1 MRGAEAHHSPTR
13 AATNRP
19 ALRVAGPAR
28 RRRAARAAF
37 ASIAALALGAPT
49 SALAAP
55 NDFRFNATDA
65 AGQGIFFDESF
76 APRVDRYARFT
87 TELAYVLAPRLVGPA
102 ETLGHAGFGVGLG
115 WSGSFVSASDPMWR
129 STERATRLG
138 DAPPSLLHTLHVD
151 VRKGLPFS
159 FEVGGS
165 LAWLVE
171 SRMMAPT
178 VDVRWALHEGFRY
191 APDFA
196 ARASLTHVIGARD
209 LNLTTLGLDGTLS
222 KGFGVGGVV
231 HLAPY
236 VGWTVMMVAAST
248 RVVDPTPSDTAD
260 VEKNFVFPDLEL
272 TSNVHH
278 RLGFGVRALF
288 SFLSVG
294 VQGDWEVLK
303 DTADGTQ
310 FFGTVHS
317 VRVKLGLE
325 Y

>member
-1 MRGAEAHHSPTR
+1 M
-13 AATNRP
+13 
-19 ALRVAGPAR
+19 
-28 RRRAARAAF
+28 
-37 ASIAALALGAPT
+37 
-49 SALAAP
+49 
-55 NDFRFNATDA
+55 
-65 AGQGIFFDESF
+65 
-76 APRVDRYARFT
+76 
-87 TELAYVLAPRLVGPA
+87 
-102 ETLGHAGFGVGLG
+102 
-115 WSGSFVSASDPMWR
+115 
-129 STERATRLG
+129 
-138 DAPPSLLHTLHVD
+138 
-151 VRKGLPFS
+151 RKGLPFS